1 MIIAMIYPAACKY
14 WRDNLIPGGN
24 EIILNFFSRVTIT
37 FHLFFYSSDLD
48 DGIRW
53 TVQTT
58 STDQPNTT
66 TTSTTTT
73 MTSPTTTLRTTTKNI
88 KFKPTRT
95 TTATT
100 TTATTTAEP
109 STAESTVEIKTTRS
123 RFWPPVSYQSNKI
136 LTWMSVQV
144 SITFTL

>member
-48 DGIRW
+48 DGIRF
-53 TVQTT
+53 
-58 STDQPNTT
+58 TDQPNTT

-88 KFKPTRT
+88 KFKPTRKT
-95 TTATT
+95 TTTT
-100 TTATTTAEP
+100 TTATTAAEP
-109 STAESTVEIKTTRS
+109 STAETTVEMKTTRS